1 MSATLTKIKKSPNTI
16 PVPRDEY
23 NRLRKIEDKYIFL
36 QGMLKEDFF
45 VEPPTRNGGDVLE
58 AFKATGLYSK
68 KFLDGLSK
76 GMKESEYFS

>member
-1 MSATLTKIKKSPNTI
+1 MSATLTKIKKSPKII

-23 NRLRKIEDKYIFL
+23 ARLRKIEDKYILL
-36 QGMLKEDFF
+36 QGMFKEDFF
-45 VEPPTRNGGDVLE
+45 AEPPTRNASEVLE
-58 AFKATGLYSK
+58 AFKATGLYPK